1 MRILRRQSYKSVTD
15 CINICIILGRRVAN
29 RIGDPHHQR
38 LALDVSF
45 PVAGREVGEIMR
57 QVGKIGIEICKKLI
71 DGGINMMKVLNQRCT

>member
-15 CINICIILGRRVAN
+15 CINICIILGMRPAN

-45 PVAGREVGEIMR
+45 PVPGQGVGEIMR
-57 QVGKIGIEICKKLI
+57 QDGKMGPEIC
-71 DGGINMMKVLNQRCT
+71 